1 MKKPTNAQHVQLV
14 TLVTLVVKILASNA
28 QLALSTQL
36 KELMLVNLVLMARFQ
51 QVVRMAVKHVKLVR
65 MQTPITQ
72 RASLVLLEH
81 SLPLMAP
88 PLALN
93 VQKERFLPLVSLNA
107 CLALLVPLLLSKE

>member
-1 MKKPTNAQHVQLV
+1 M
-14 TLVTLVVKILASNA
+14 VKLLAPNA

-36 KELMLVNLVLMARFQ
+36 KELLLVNLVLMARFQ

-65 MQTPITQ
+65 MQTLITQ
-72 RASLVLLEH
+72 RASHVLLVL

-93 VQKERFLPLVSLNA
+93 VQKERFLALECLNA
-107 CLALLVPLLLSKE
+107 